1 MSANAQQQRPLC
13 RYFASNI
20 CFKGDNCE
28 FSHDRNAKPD
38 LVCRYYLQ
46 GACAYGSR
54 CRFDHVRVTAAQKA
68 GVPNAQTC
76 TLEKISTAPKSP
88 QKPSAKL
95 SINSKP
101 FVPAPIPASN
111 PWNKN
116 APLNNF
122 HNDLGFE
129 LELINGPDIGCSS
142 NDLYSTSGQ
151 KTQKVELAN
160 VPLCPYFEVGLCQDG
175 DFCRFVHGIP
185 CDMCLLNILHPHNE
199 AQRKKHRHDCLE
211 QHERDMEAA
220 FADARSADKQ
230 CGICMELIAEKD
242 LRFAILQNCNH
253 CFCLECIRKWR
264 KQHNNMEQEVEAKT
278 VRACPECR
286 VHSDYVIPS
295 KTWIEDKDEKE
306 KLIKIFHDNTKKG
319 FRKYVCELF
328 FKINVGL
335 TKLFDLKYGY
345 TWPQKYSDS
354 RPWEFFIFLRFFLDF
369 YRRQDQSFIVSIIF
383 QIKCKYIKGSDV
395 DSCPFGNKCFYKH
408 QMPDGTIVEG
418 KSPRTLRREQRVS
431 APPFLELL
439 EFMIVSISDDS
450 DDGDLDFSC
459 DEFIL
464 NFSKHLMPFWLNLI
478 LHKCARNFS
487 IFFEIFL

>member
-1 MSANAQQQRPLC
+1 MSATTNAQQQRPLC

-20 CFKGDNCE
+20 CFKGDDCE

-38 LVCRYYLQ
+38 MVCRYYLQ

-54 CRFDHVRVTAAQKA
+54 CRFDHVRSTVAQRA
-68 GVPNAQTC
+68 GVPSFQIRTP
-76 TLEKISTAPKSP
+76 EKISTIPKTP
-88 QKPSAKL
+88 PKPLAKL

-101 FVPAPIPASN
+101 FVPAPIPVSN

-122 HNDLGFE
+122 HNDLGSE

-142 NDLYSTSGQ
+142 YGLNSSSMQ
-151 KTQKVELAN
+151 KKVELAN
-160 VPLCPYFEVGLCQDG
+160 VPLCPYFEVGLCQEG
-175 DFCRFVHGIP
+175 DFCRFVHGIR
-185 CDMCLLNILHPHNE
+185 CDMCLLNVLHPHNE

-211 QHERDMEAA
+211 QHEKDMEAA

-230 CGICMELIAEKD
+230 CGICMESIVEKD

-264 KQHNNMEQEVEAKT
+264 KQHNNTEQEVEAKT

-295 KTWIEDKDEKE
+295 KTWIEDRDEKE
-306 KLIKIFHDNTKKG
+306 KLIKIFHDNTKK
-319 FRKYVCELF
+319 
-328 FKINVGL
+328 
-335 TKLFDLKYGY
+335 
-345 TWPQKYSDS
+345 
-354 RPWEFFIFLRFFLDF
+354 
-369 YRRQDQSFIVSIIF
+369 
-383 QIKCKYIKGSDV
+383 IKCKYIKGSDV

-418 KSPRTLRREQRVS
+418 KSPRTLRRERS
-431 APPFLELL
+431 AHPYLELL

-450 DDGDLDFSC
+450 DDGFDFS
-459 DEFIL
+459 
-464 NFSKHLMPFWLNLI
+464 WY
-478 LHKCARNFS
+478 
-487 IFFEIFL
+487 

>member
-54 CRFDHVRVTAAQKA
+54 CRFDHVRVNAAQKA
-68 GVPNAQTC
+68 AVPNVQTC
-76 TLEKISTAPKSP
+76 ALEKVSTASKTPPKP
-88 QKPSAKL
+88 PAKL

-101 FVPAPIPASN
+101 FVPAPIPAAN

-129 LELINGPDIGCSS
+129 LELINGSDIGCSS

-160 VPLCPYFEVGLCQDG
+160 VPLCPYFEVGLCPEG

-306 KLIKIFHDNTKKG
+306 KLIKIFHDNTKK
-319 FRKYVCELF
+319 
-328 FKINVGL
+328 
-335 TKLFDLKYGY
+335 
-345 TWPQKYSDS
+345 
-354 RPWEFFIFLRFFLDF
+354 
-369 YRRQDQSFIVSIIF
+369 
-383 QIKCKYIKGSDV
+383 IKCKYIKGSDV

-431 APPFLELL
+431 THPYLELL

-450 DDGDLDFSC
+450 DDGGLDFS
-459 DEFIL
+459 
-464 NFSKHLMPFWLNLI
+464 WY
-478 LHKCARNFS
+478 
-487 IFFEIFL
+487 